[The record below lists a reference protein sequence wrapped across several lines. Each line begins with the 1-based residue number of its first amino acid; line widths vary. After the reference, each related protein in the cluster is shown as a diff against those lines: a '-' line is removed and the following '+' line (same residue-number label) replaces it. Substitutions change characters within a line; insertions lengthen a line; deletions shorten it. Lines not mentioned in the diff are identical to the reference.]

1 MVLLLSNMKLNT
13 GTVVFFQS
21 FTIFSGFF
29 TYNYCGLI
37 FCLAK
42 PLTGKCS
49 EKIVRL
55 KVAKLQLN
63 LDMLSQIWDS
73 IFFTNFE
80 PCNYQRRVTVDSNLF
95 KGYCL
100 LSSL

>member
-1 MVLLLSNMKLNT
+1 MELNT

-29 TYNYCGLI
+29 TYSYSGLI

-49 EKIVRL
+49 RKIVRL
-55 KVAKLQLN
+55 KVAKLRLN
-63 LDMLSQIWDS
+63 LGMLRKFGTL
-73 IFFTNFE
+73 FFH
-80 PCNYQRRVTVDSNLF
+80 
-95 KGYCL
+95 
-100 LSSL
+100 